1 MQLLMTLIPIFITIV
16 FLVSIPYK
24 LPKVLRLPREAKE
37 YKKIN
42 NILKVFLVIVIVI
55 VVGIALGEITRNYI
69 SMAINHLN
77 GQIDN
82 VAFMLL
88 ILIPIILQIILYI
101 KMVVL
106 FPRIIKIPNRL
117 DKYKNARSII
127 EILLAFLISMLV
139 GVFFQKLIIGYFQV
153 ISTIFEG

>member
-42 NILKVFLVIVIVI
+42 NILKMFFVIVIVI

-69 SMAINHLN
+69 SMAINHLS

-106 FPRIIKIPNRL
+106 FPQIIKIPNRL
-117 DKYKNARSII
+117 DKYKSARSII

-139 GVFFQKLIIGYFQV
+139 VVFFQKLIIGYFQV
-153 ISTIFEG
+153 ILTIFEG